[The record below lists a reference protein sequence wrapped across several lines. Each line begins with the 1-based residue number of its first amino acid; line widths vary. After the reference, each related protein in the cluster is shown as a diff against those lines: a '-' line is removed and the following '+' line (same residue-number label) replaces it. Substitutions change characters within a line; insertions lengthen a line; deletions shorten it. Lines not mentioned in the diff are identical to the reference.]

1 VKGNNMSN
9 ARFAPKNPNG
19 KDIANLFA
27 LLRWAENGGKITK
40 VKSNKRPKRGFT
52 VGKNVKI
59 GDK

>member
-1 VKGNNMSN
+1 MSN